1 MHHHIYLKFQE
12 LEHVPTYEPFMIQP
26 TARELAG
33 GSQPCLF
40 LASSD
45 FDAAQLPPDIDNRI
59 TSDTVHSVGVHQ
71 KDPTVRSRASSSQSH
86 VLPSKHGAATYVQ
99 DASGR
104 PESSTQHGRKKSST
118 GSLKRAES
126 AKPEGRHKQKSSSKK
141 GHVQTEKVFRRSE
154 SFTAASRGGTEPVPR
169 DRRISSQQGN
179 THEYEYK
186 DRLDDSEIERMVL
199 PPPPP
204 LNIESRG
211 VEFNGLSNTLP
222 GLDHHQIQMPPS
234 GFNTD
239 SVISFQEEQLKPHQE
254 PITSSPLA
262 VIRRKRANQANWEK
276 TRKHSLQKTTEKE
289 VTSFALRKTVF
300 SGRFVQSSFQ
310 FVTI

>member
-1 MHHHIYLKFQE
+1 MDPYFHFNFQE

-45 FDAAQLPPDIDNRI
+45 FDSTQLPPGIDNRI
-59 TSDTVHSVGVHQ
+59 TADTVHSVGVHQ
-71 KDPTVRSRASSSQSH
+71 KDQTVRSRASSSQSH
-86 VLPSKHGAATYVQ
+86 VLPAKHGATAYVQ
-99 DASGR
+99 DASVR
-104 PESSTQHGRKKSST
+104 PDSTTQHGRKKSST
-118 GSLKRAES
+118 GSLKRGGES
-126 AKPEGRHKQKSSSKK
+126 TKPEGRHKQKSSSKK
-141 GHVQTEKVFRRSE
+141 GHVHAEKVFRRSE
-154 SFTAASRGGTEPVPR
+154 SFTAASRGGTDLAPR

-179 THEYEYK
+179 TQEYEYK

-204 LNIESRG
+204 LNIDGRG
-211 VEFNGLSNTLP
+211 VEFDGLTSTLP
-222 GLDHHQIQMPPS
+222 GLDHQQIQLPPS

-239 SVISFQEEQLKPHQE
+239 NVISFQGQQQSQLKPHQE
-254 PITSSPLA
+254 PMPSSPLA

-276 TRKHSLQKTTEKE
+276 TRKHSLPKTTEKE

-300 SGRFVQSSFQ
+300 SGRFVQN
-310 FVTI
+310 